1 MGRGFTAIQRSERRR
16 LSRLVA
22 IFRAPVR
29 LKHRHFPRAE
39 AGHPPFPI
47 APCRGDCTDESA
59 EDQGNHR
66 RAISRSENRR
76 ESRKRDWRESRG
88 LFAIPGRTAGNGQL
102 RKADRNPRVAT
113 GCGAEIVMWEVMFW
127 PLAAC
132 VLLPWLLVYL
142 GLHVVQ
148 RGIIF
153 IDIAMA
159 QMASLGICLA
169 VLFHLDLQSWTPFG
183 IALGFTLAGA
193 AIFSVTGKR
202 ASQIPQEA
210 VIGISYVVAAA
221 AAVLLLSRAAEGDEE
236 IKQMLVGNILLVT
249 PLEVWKCFALFVAVG
264 ILHFI
269 LRRNFLLVSFNRDGA
284 YEKGLRVRWWDFLFY
299 AAFGLVVTSFVR
311 IAGVLLVFSYLIVP
325 AVCGINLATRI
336 SHRLLIGWMIAW
348 LGGIAG
354 LFLSFWWDL
363 PSGAAIV
370 CTFGALLILISFFAL
385 WQHRR
390 GRSGT
395 MQNSQQ

>member
-1 MGRGFTAIQRSERRR
+1 MGRGFTAIQRSERCR

-39 AGHPPFPI
+39 AGHPAIPI
-47 APCRGDCTDESA
+47 ASCRGDCTDESA
-59 EDQGNHR
+59 EDQSNHR
-66 RAISRSENRR
+66 RAVSRSENRG
-76 ESRKRDWRESRG
+76 ESCERDRCESRG
-88 LFAIPGRTAGNGQL
+88 LFAIPGRPAGNGQL
-102 RKADRNPRVAT
+102 RKADRHPRLAT
-113 GCGAEIVMWEVMFW
+113 GRGAEIVMWEVMFW
-127 PLAAC
+127 PIVAC

-153 IDIAMA
+153 IVIAMA

-169 VLFHLDLQSWTPFG
+169 VLFHLDLQSLTTFG
-183 IALGFTLAGA
+183 IALGFTLVGG

-202 ASQIPQEA
+202 SSQIPQEA
-210 VIGISYVVAAA
+210 VIEISYVVAAA

-236 IKQMLVGNILLVT
+236 IKNMLVGNILLVT
-249 PLEVWKCFALFVAVG
+249 PHEVWKCFALFVAVG
-264 ILHFI
+264 VFHFI
-269 LRRNFLLVSFNRDGA
+269 LRRSFLLVSFDRDGA
-284 YEKGLRVRWWDFLFY
+284 YQKGLRVRWWDFLFY
-299 AAFGLVVTSFVR
+299 AVFGLVVTSFVR

-325 AVCGINLATRI
+325 AICGINLAQRI
-336 SHRLLIGWMIAW
+336 GIRLLIAW
-348 LGGIAG
+348 LSALVGGVAG
-354 LFLSFWWDL
+354 LFLSYWWDL

-370 CTFGALLILISFFAL
+370 CTFGALLILISLFAL

-390 GRSGT
+390 GHSVAA
-395 MQNSQQ
+395 QDSQ

>member
-1 MGRGFTAIQRSERRR
+1 
-16 LSRLVA
+16 
-22 IFRAPVR
+22 
-29 LKHRHFPRAE
+29 
-39 AGHPPFPI
+39 
-47 APCRGDCTDESA
+47 
-59 EDQGNHR
+59 
-66 RAISRSENRR
+66 
-76 ESRKRDWRESRG
+76 
-88 LFAIPGRTAGNGQL
+88 
-102 RKADRNPRVAT
+102 
-113 GCGAEIVMWEVMFW
+113 MWEVMFW
-127 PLAAC
+127 PIVAC
-132 VLLPWLLVYL
+132 VVLPWLLVYL

-169 VLFHLDLQSWTPFG
+169 VLLHIELESWTTFG

-193 AIFSVTGKR
+193 GVFSVTGKR
-202 ASQIPQEA
+202 TSHIPQEA

-221 AAVLLLSRAAEGDEE
+221 GAVLLLSRAAEGDEE
-236 IKQMLVGNILLVT
+236 IKNMLVGNILLVT
-249 PLEVWKCFALFVAVG
+249 PREVWERFALFLAVG
-264 ILHFI
+264 LLHFI
-269 LRRNFLLVSFNRDGA
+269 LRKNFLLVSFNRDAA
-284 YEKGLRVRWWDFLFY
+284 YVKGLRVRWWDFLFY

-370 CTFGALLILISFFAL
+370 CTFGAILILISFFGLAR
-385 WQHRR
+385 HRMHA
-390 GRSGT
+390 SAKID
-395 MQNSQQ
+395 SQ